1 MAQLSRSAYVR
12 NLVHS
17 PFIGPTAKG
26 AQGRFDP
33 FAVPSATGPYLREAD
48 GWSRRKVD
56 LADRGLGRGKWGG
69 ERAYRG
75 FLERDRSARQSRRSG
90 ASPKCCLPR
99 ERKSTSNRRWRKEVL
114 PTRRQP
120 QGESD
125 VPPSAGAVHHK
136 NSQNLK

>member
-99 ERKSTSNRRWRKEVL
+99 ERKSNLQPPMEKGGFAHTEAAARRKRCASFG
-114 PTRRQP
+114 RRGPP
-120 QGESD
+120 Q
-125 VPPSAGAVHHK
+125 K
-136 NSQNLK
+136 